1 MSLDNPTGVNP
12 FNGMSDDHKSAAHFE
27 SLWQQGAFDSENP
40 REAEQ
45 LRQER
50 ADAAPPQP
58 RGQQPK
64 QTQQP
69 PQGQQAGEQQLQP
82 PEQQAPQEQVEPAT
96 GEQEEQ
102 GPEYQDL
109 DDYLTQSK
117 IDRDSFMAMP
127 VTVKVD
133 GKTSTVPLSDLVKGY
148 QLESHF
154 TQKSQGLAERQRE
167 WEGQQQ
173 QAQQALVQTLQN
185 TQALFN
191 LAHQVLLREYQGTDW
206 NKLRAE
212 DPLNWSIKSTEFNQ
226 RAGEIQNFLARIQ
239 QASQE
244 QSQQAEQQRLAAL
257 PKEWEKTL
265 EQVPAWRDEKQ
276 FQADRGEML
285 TYGQK
290 LGFSPAELSGI
301 HDHRYMVAL
310 YQASQFAKL
319 QAQAPQAVKKV
330 RAAPQVANPG
340 ARITRDPNTVA
351 RNQAKERFYRNP
363 RDQDAGAAY
372 FETLA

>member
-12 FNGMSDDHKSAAHFE
+12 FNGMSDDHASAAHFE
-27 SLWQQGAFDSENP
+27 SLWQAGAFDSQNP

-50 ADAAPPQP
+50 AETAPPKTAP
-58 RGQQPK
+58 PK
-64 QTQQP
+64 ATQQAQP
-69 PQGQQAGEQQLQP
+69 TTEQQVEQPTEQVADQP
-82 PEQQAPQEQVEPAT
+82 PETQEAT
-96 GEQEEQ
+96 AEDQ
-102 GPEYQDL
+102 GPEYADL
-109 DDYLTQSK
+109 DDYLTQAK
-117 IDRDSFMAMP
+117 VDRDSFMALP
-127 VTVKVD
+127 FTVKVD
-133 GKTSTVPLSDLVKGY
+133 GKTSQATLQDLVRSY
-148 QLESHF
+148 QTDAHV
-154 TQKSQGLAERQRE
+154 TQKSQALAEKQRE
-167 WEGQQQ
+167 WEGQQT
-173 QAQQALVQTLQN
+173 QAQQAVVQTLQN
-185 TQALFN
+185 TQNLFN

-212 DPLNWSIKSTEFNQ
+212 DPINWTIKSQEFNQ
-226 RAGEIQNFLARIQ
+226 RAGEIQNFLSRVQ
-239 QASQE
+239 QAQQE
-244 QSQQAEQQRLAAL
+244 QAQQAEQARQANL

-265 EQVPAWRDEKQ
+265 EQVPAWRDDKK
-276 FQADRGEML
+276 FLADRGEML
-285 TYGQK
+285 SYGQK

-310 YQASQFAKL
+310 YYASQFAKL

-340 ARITRDPNTVA
+340 ARITRDPTTVA
-351 RNQAKERFYRNP
+351 RNQAKERFMRNP

>member
-12 FNGMSDDHKSAAHFE
+12 FNGMSDDHRSAAHFE
-27 SLWQQGAFDSENP
+27 SLWQAGAFDSENP

-50 ADAAPPQP
+50 AEANPQP
-58 RGQQPK
+58 PKGQQPPK
-64 QTQQP
+64 QTQQAA
-69 PQGQQAGEQQLQP
+69 PQATEQVEQQP
-82 PEQQAPQEQVEPAT
+82 PEQQTQEAAEPPTA
-96 GEQEEQ
+96 EQEE
-102 GPEYQDL
+102 GPEYRDL

-133 GKTSTVPLSDLVKGY
+133 GKTSQVTMQDLVRSY
-148 QLESHF
+148 QTDAHV
-154 TQKSQGLAERQRE
+154 TQKSQGFAEKQRE

-173 QAQQALVQTLQN
+173 QAKQALIQTLQN
-185 TQALFN
+185 TQALFG
-191 LAHQVLLREYQGTDW
+191 LAHQVLLKEYQGTDW

-212 DPLNWSIKSTEFNQ
+212 DPINWTIKSQEFNQ
-226 RAGEIQNFLARIQ
+226 RAGEIQNFLARVQ
-239 QASQE
+239 QATQE
-244 QSQQAEQQRLAAL
+244 QTQQAEQQRLAEL

-265 EQVPAWRDEKQ
+265 EQVPAWRDDKQ